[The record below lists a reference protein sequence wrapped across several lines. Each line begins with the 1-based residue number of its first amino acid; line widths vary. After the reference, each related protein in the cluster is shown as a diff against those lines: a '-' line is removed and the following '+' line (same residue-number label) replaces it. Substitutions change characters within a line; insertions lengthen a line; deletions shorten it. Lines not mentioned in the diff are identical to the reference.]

1 MNALRAENLIVL
13 PAEKLPVTLLSGFL
27 GAGKTTL
34 LTHLLSNREGLRVAV
49 LVNDMASINVDEE
62 LLKQDVQFHESK
74 DKMVE
79 LHNGCICCTLRE
91 DLIKSVH
98 DLALENR
105 FDYLLIESTGIS
117 EPMPVATT
125 FVAEHEGKKL
135 LGGVARLD
143 TLVTVVDAP
152 NFLKD
157 YEAGKGLN

>member
-1 MNALRAENLIVL
+1 
-13 PAEKLPVTLLSGFL
+13 
-27 GAGKTTL
+27 
-34 LTHLLSNREGLRVAV
+34 
-49 LVNDMASINVDEE
+49 MASINVDEA

-91 DLIKSVH
+91 DLINSVR

-125 FVAEHEGKKL
+125 FDAKDGQGKSL
-135 LGGVARLD
+135 LGEFASLD
-143 TLVTVVDAP
+143 TCVTVIDCA
-152 NFLKD
+152 NFLVD
-157 YEAGKGLN
+157 YQSYEKAVDRDNLGA